1 MLDHIPYKVPSVK
14 KNKVSA
20 PLPMSL
26 YIPQNANPNVSSS
39 IPTIVRTDA
48 VATRGS
54 GGVEMAWSNKHAAT
68 NE

>member
-1 MLDHIPYKVPSVK
+1 
-14 KNKVSA
+14 
-20 PLPMSL
+20 MSL